1 MQKALS
7 GNLTVETVGTEGNVA
22 SEWVSEEYF
31 RLGVVKVS
39 IWGGGSGGGDL
50 VWAGDC
56 WGRQGKVHVVQRG
69 QRAATCG
76 VGKLQTAQVLLR

>member
-7 GNLTVETVGTEGNVA
+7 GNLTVETVGTEGDVA

-31 RLGVVKVS
+31 KLGVVKVS
-39 IWGGGSGGGDL
+39 IWGGVMEVVTLCGL
-50 VWAGDC
+50 ETAG
-56 WGRQGKVHVVQRG
+56 GRQGEAHAVQRG